1 MIALRLATLLFLL
14 SSAIAASLLNPSPLL
29 PHNYRTRT
37 TLAPRDSDSC
47 YAKSLALTNFTI
59 YAAQVL
65 KGSPFKQE
73 NSSISF
79 QLFNTATDTDA
90 QCSAH
95 SAALTPNSNS
105 ADPYIWYGCFMESR
119 DPSMA
124 AKFRYDATLNFV
136 TINETWT
143 CLDPQNHT
151 VLFTAYNFDELAIN
165 CTDDGN
171 FERQC
176 TQADGNNLYFPVDI
190 TAKRV

>member
-1 MIALRLATLLFLL
+1 MITLYLTTSLLFL
-14 SSAIAASLLNPSPLL
+14 SSAIAASFL
-29 PHNYRTRT
+29 PPNYKTRT
-37 TLAPRDSDSC
+37 ALTPRDSDNC

-73 NSSISF
+73 NSSIAF
-79 QLFNTATDTDA
+79 QLFNTATNTDA
-90 QCSAH
+90 QCSAY

-124 AKFRYDATLNFV
+124 AKFRYDATLNYV

-165 CTDDGN
+165 CTDDGS
-171 FERQC
+171 FERWQC
-176 TQADGNNLYFPVDI
+176 TQADGDKLYFPVDI
-190 TAKRV
+190 TTKRL